1 MKVHYDVYGLNWMK
15 VVEEDINRNC
25 LRDDLD
31 LTAENMCSVVELLTT
46 GTHFLHTVSIV
57 ALLTLL
63 KYTLRLN

>member
-1 MKVHYDVYGLNWMK
+1 VHYDVYGLNWMK